1 MDTKPSSYR
10 VELSET
16 ALRNLRRFPRNDQQR
31 ILAQIE
37 KLASNPQGMS
47 GVKRLVGYDI
57 TYRLRVGDYR
67 VLFDR
72 DDVIRI
78 IDVIN
83 VLPRGRAYRRK

>member
-1 MDTKPSSYR
+1 MDTEPIPYR

-16 ALRNLRRFPRNDQQR
+16 AVKNLRRFPHNDQRR

-37 KLASNPQGMS
+37 QLAANPQEMQ
-47 GVKRLVGYDI
+47 GVKRLVGYDV

-78 IDVIN
+78 IDVVN

>member
-1 MDTKPSSYR
+1 MK
-10 VELSET
+10 
-16 ALRNLRRFPRNDQQR
+16 NLRRFPHNDQRR

-37 KLASNPQGMS
+37 QLAANPQEMQ
-47 GVKRLVGYDI
+47 GVKRLVGYDV

-78 IDVIN
+78 IDVVN